1 MALEEKQHAPSARN
15 GQDADHAAQTTERH
29 SSSGDQTKL
38 SSATVFLHNMLCLLA
53 GFATRATT
61 CRYPLCRSLTRRRFA
76 QGNLQLRSRNKFSPL
91 TITATT
97 GALSS
102 RHQRDQP
109 RTSEMTQSLL
119 TTSVRRISHK
129 TEYSMSTTTDTV
141 LNSTRHLHRLRF
153 DRASQDIKLVRL
165 HCAAGLQHKLHDL
178 TNRLNELELV
188 VGGILTV
195 NKEREEERELAA
207 ESEAAPAI
215 LEVESEAPPV
225 DGEAV
230 AQRTEDDMRREAE
243 AAIASTEAAIAARQ
257 GGETAADVVEAE
269 PEAAPEDDAATEAV
283 TEAPPP
289 EFELEPDVVSALC

>member
-1 MALEEKQHAPSARN
+1 M
-15 GQDADHAAQTTERH
+15 
-29 SSSGDQTKL
+29 
-38 SSATVFLHNMLCLLA
+38 
-53 GFATRATT
+53 
-61 CRYPLCRSLTRRRFA
+61 
-76 QGNLQLRSRNKFSPL
+76 
-91 TITATT
+91 
-97 GALSS
+97 
-102 RHQRDQP
+102 
-109 RTSEMTQSLL
+109 
-119 TTSVRRISHK
+119 
-129 TEYSMSTTTDTV
+129 
-141 LNSTRHLHRLRF
+141 RHLHRLRF

-289 EFELEPDVVSALC
+289 EFELEPEVVSALC